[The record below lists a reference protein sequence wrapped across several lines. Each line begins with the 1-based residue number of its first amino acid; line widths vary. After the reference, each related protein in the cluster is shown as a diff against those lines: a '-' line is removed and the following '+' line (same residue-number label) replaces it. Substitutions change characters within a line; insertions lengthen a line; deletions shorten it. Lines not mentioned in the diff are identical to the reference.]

1 MATVR
6 ELVTKWGFQVDDTAL
21 KKMEQDTR
29 QLRSSF
35 VKLGAV
41 ATAALAAIVLPAASV
56 QAAIADTLTLS
67 EETGAAF
74 EDLTEGMTQ
83 KALALSSRLG
93 ISAKDIATGFYQVL
107 STGAEALSPRF
118 NALSE
123 IGLKMAKTVGL
134 APADAIEK
142 LNDTLNAFGLAAED
156 TGRVADVLFKGSILA
171 ATSVPQLTEA
181 MRDAAP
187 VAAVMG
193 VSLEETTAILDA
205 MAQTGKK
212 GAAAGVG
219 LRRIMLR
226 LAAPTGK
233 VKSELENMGVATAT
247 TEGKVRPLTSILQDL
262 QKQLGKQTQAQS
274 LLTLKTIAG
283 QFAFADLANLLK
295 GDLSKLE
302 NWTASLEKSGGA
314 LDRAFKIKMSS
325 ATEQAKKFFIQLK
338 NLAAQIG
345 LPLLKPLTI
354 IVKVLGE
361 WIGKIREFLATS
373 PGLARLISQ
382 WGGFILVATALG
394 SALGIAAASLKLF
407 AIHTALSGVALAGT
421 VFWFVALAAMLLVL
435 GGVLIKNRKAYGEF
449 IADLERTDL
458 SQIISEFIG
467 WIFQI
472 DAATGALEK
481 LEGVIE
487 TILGLLSKLDK
498 VRQFF
503 KKGFFEGI
511 EVLGEAAEGIARES
525 KRFRAGIDEEVAPSP
540 GARGGVLTQA
550 ESLFGFGKM
559 GAVGA
564 LPAVGGTIPAPGQT
578 TTVGGTDNRSFN
590 VTINAGQA
598 DPEEVGLVVERIF
611 AGKFDDEM
619 RVAES
624 NLNPSSIR

>member
-6 ELVTKWGFQVDDTAL
+6 ELVTKWGFEVDDAAL
-21 KKMEQDTR
+21 KKMEADTR
-29 QLRSSF
+29 RLRTSF

-142 LNDTLNAFGLAAED
+142 LNDTLNAFGLAATE

-226 LAAPTGK
+226 LAAPTGA
-233 VKSELENMGVATAT
+233 VKKELEKMGVAI
-247 TEGKVRPLTSILQDL
+247 EMGGKVRPLTSILKDL

-302 NWTASLEKSGGA
+302 DWTATLEKSGGA

-325 ATEQAKKFFIQLK
+325 ATEQSKKFVIQLK

-345 LPLLKPLTI
+345 LPLLKPLTA

-373 PGLARLISQ
+373 PGLAKIISQ

-394 SALGIAAASLKLF
+394 SALGIAATTLKLF
-407 AIHTALSGVALAGT
+407 AINMGLSGLALAGSM
-421 VFWFVALAAMLLVL
+421 FWMVALVAMLLILFKIVVDNK
-435 GGVLIKNRKAYGEF
+435 GAYGEF
-449 IADLERTDL
+449 LRDLARTDF
-458 SQIISEFIG
+458 SQIIDEFKG
-467 WIFQI
+467 WIKQ
-472 DAATGALEK
+472 LELTK
-481 LEGVIE
+481 TLIE
-487 TILGLLSKLDK
+487 TLREFARNPFRFVFGGETNLDRRIRKIGEAITLGRELGIS
-498 VRQFF
+498 
-503 KKGFFEGI
+503 GI
-511 EVLGEAAEGIARES
+511 E
-525 KRFRAGIDEEVAPSP
+525 
-540 GARGGVLTQA
+540 GGVRGAQA
-550 ESLFGFGKM
+550 LIGAAPAIPLRGERGVLPGLGAQAARAA
-559 GAVGA
+559 GAV
-564 LPAVGGTIPAPGQT
+564 
-578 TTVGGTDNRSFN
+578 TDNRTLSIEMN
-590 VTINAGQA
+590 LQGMEDEERGQVISRVIRREWA
-598 DPEEVGLVVERIF
+598 DFMKIT
-611 AGKFDDEM
+611 
-619 RVAES
+619 ES
-624 NLNPSSIR
+624 NMIPESIR